1 MFSMILGSQ
10 DMAIDLGTANTLVYL
25 RGKGVVLGEPS
36 VVAIDSRTGELLAVG
51 AEAKHMIGRT
61 PAQITAIRPLRDGV
75 IADFD
80 TTARMIRYFV
90 KKVQPR
96 WFYRP
101 EIVICVP
108 SESSTV
114 ERRAAED
121 AAFKAGARR
130 AYVIEESMAAA
141 IGEDLP
147 VSEAKGSMVVDIG
160 GGTTE
165 IGVLSL
171 GGVVAGRSIRT
182 AGYAMDQSIIEW
194 IHYEKGLRIGTR
206 TAEDLKI
213 AIGSAWPRENRMAE
227 IQGHNLHT
235 GQPDKVVVTTSEIRE
250 AIKQPVDEIVDAV
263 KKTLT
268 VVNPDIASDIIGQ
281 GILVTGGGALLAGL
295 KELLEKEIKIKVRVS
310 ANPLLSVV
318 LGAGKCLEE
327 RQLFRNVLSITS
339 SV

>member
-1 MFSMILGSQ
+1 MILGSQ
-10 DMAIDLGTANTLVYL
+10 AMAIDLGTANTLVYV

-36 VVAIDSRTGELLAVG
+36 VVAIDARSGELLAVG

-61 PAQITAIRPLRDGV
+61 PAQINAIRPMRDGV

-108 SESSTV
+108 SESSSV

-141 IGEDLP
+141 IGEGLP
-147 VSEAKGSMVVDIG
+147 VSEAKGSMVV
-160 GGTTE
+160 
-165 IGVLSL
+165 IGVMSL

-182 AGYAMDQSIIEW
+182 AGYAMDQAIIEW
-194 IHYEKGLRIGTR
+194 IQYEKGMRIGIR

-213 AIGSAWPRENRMAE
+213 AIGSAWPREDRMAE

-235 GQPDKVVVTTSEIRE
+235 GQPDKVVVNTSEIRE

-263 KKTLT
+263 RKTLT

-281 GILVTGGGALLAGL
+281 GILVTGGGALLPGL

-310 ANPLLSVV
+310 SNPLLSVV
-318 LGAGKCLEE
+318 LGAGQCLED
-327 RQLFRNVLSITS
+327 RQTFKNVLSITS

>member
-1 MFSMILGSQ
+1 
-10 DMAIDLGTANTLVYL
+10 
-25 RGKGVVLGEPS
+25 
-36 VVAIDSRTGELLAVG
+36 
-51 AEAKHMIGRT
+51 
-61 PAQITAIRPLRDGV
+61 
-75 IADFD
+75 
-80 TTARMIRYFV
+80 
-90 KKVQPR
+90 
-96 WFYRP
+96 
-101 EIVICVP
+101 
-108 SESSTV
+108 
-114 ERRAAED
+114 
-121 AAFKAGARR
+121 
-130 AYVIEESMAAA
+130 VIEESMAAA

-182 AGYAMDQSIIEW
+182 AGYAMDQAIIEW
-194 IHYEKGLRIGTR
+194 IQYEKGLRIGTR

-213 AIGSAWPRENRMAE
+213 AIGSAWPRENRRAE

-235 GQPDKVVVTTSEIRE
+235 GQPDKVVVSTSEIRE

-263 KKTLT
+263 RKTLT

-281 GILVTGGGALLAGL
+281 GIVVTGGGALLPGL

-327 RQLFRNVLSITS
+327 RQSFKNVLSITS